1 MTMYDGKE
9 MYEGLLF
16 MRSFKSEE
24 NLIPDV
30 TLDMLAARKAGIIIR
45 NVLVDDN
52 YSKSVDREEMT
63 DLLGFL
69 NKVDAKVLV
78 VEDIHDITDDA
89 NDLRKMMDRIN
100 GMDIIIF
107 ELRSMSARFNN
118 YNHEC

>member
-1 MTMYDGKE
+1 MTMYDVKE

-30 TLDMLAARKAGIIIR
+30 TLDMLAARKAGIIIK

-52 YSKSVDREEMT
+52 YSRSVDREEMT

-89 NDLRKMMDRIN
+89 NDLKKMMDRIN
-100 GMDIIIF
+100 GMDVIIF
-107 ELRSMSARFNN
+107 EIRSMSARFNN

>member
-30 TLDMLAARKAGIIIR
+30 TLDMLAARKAGIIIK

-52 YSKSVDREEMT
+52 YSKLVDREEMT

-78 VEDIHDITDDA
+78 VEDIHDITDEA
-89 NDLRKMMDRIN
+89 NDLKKMMDRIN
-100 GMDIIIF
+100 VMDVIIF

>member
-1 MTMYDGKE
+1 MTMYDVKE

-30 TLDMLAARKAGIIIR
+30 TLDMLAARKAGIIIK

-69 NKVDAKVLV
+69 NKIDAKVLV

-89 NDLRKMMDRIN
+89 NDLKKMMDRIN
-100 GMDIIIF
+100 GMDVIIF

>member
-30 TLDMLAARKAGIIIR
+30 TLDMLAARKAGIIIK

-89 NDLRKMMDRIN
+89 NDLKKMMDRIN
-100 GMDIIIF
+100 GMDVIIF
-107 ELRSMSARFNN
+107 EIRSMSARFNN

>member
-9 MYEGLLF
+9 MYEGLRF

-89 NDLRKMMDRIN
+89 NDLKKMMDRIN
-100 GMDIIIF
+100 GMDVIIF
-107 ELRSMSARFNN
+107 ELRSMSAKFNN
-118 YNHEC
+118 YNYEC

>member
-30 TLDMLAARKAGIIIR
+30 TLDMLAARKAGIIIK

-63 DLLGFL
+63 DLFGFL

-89 NDLRKMMDRIN
+89 NDLKKMMDRIN
-100 GMDIIIF
+100 GMDVIIF

>member
-30 TLDMLAARKAGIIIR
+30 TLDMLAARKAGIIIK

-69 NKVDAKVLV
+69 NKVDARVLV

-89 NDLRKMMDRIN
+89 NDLKKMMDRIN
-100 GMDIIIF
+100 GMDVIIF

>member
-16 MRSFKSEE
+16 MRSFKSDE
-24 NLIPDV
+24 NLLPDV
-30 TLDMLAARKAGIIIR
+30 TLDMFAARKAGIIIK

-52 YSKSVDREEMT
+52 YSRSVDREEMT

-89 NDLRKMMDRIN
+89 NDLKKMMDRIN
-100 GMDIIIF
+100 GMDVIIF
-107 ELRSMSARFNN
+107 EIRSMSARFNN

>member
-1 MTMYDGKE
+1 MTMHDVKE

-24 NLIPDV
+24 NLIPDE
-30 TLDMLAARKAGIIIR
+30 TLDMLAARKAGIIIK

-89 NDLRKMMDRIN
+89 NDLKKIMDRIN
-100 GMDIIIF
+100 GMDVIIF
-107 ELRSMSARFNN
+107 EVRSISARFNN

>member
-1 MTMYDGKE
+1 MYDGKE

-30 TLDMLAARKAGIIIR
+30 TLDMFAARKAGIIIK

-52 YSKSVDREEMT
+52 YSRSVDREEMT

-89 NDLRKMMDRIN
+89 NDLKKMMDRIN
-100 GMDIIIF
+100 GMDVIIF
-107 ELRSMSARFNN
+107 EIRSMSARFNN

>member
-30 TLDMLAARKAGIIIR
+30 TLDMLAARKAGIIIK

-52 YSKSVDREEMT
+52 YLKSVDREEMT
-63 DLLGFL
+63 DLLGYL

-89 NDLRKMMDRIN
+89 NDLKKMMDLIN
-100 GMDIIIF
+100 GMDVIIF

>member
-30 TLDMLAARKAGIIIR
+30 TLDMLAARKAGIIIK

-52 YSKSVDREEMT
+52 YSRSVDREEMT

-89 NDLRKMMDRIN
+89 NDLKKMMDRIN

>member
-30 TLDMLAARKAGIIIR
+30 TLDMLAARKAGIIIK

-52 YSKSVDREEMT
+52 YSRSVDREEMT

-89 NDLRKMMDRIN
+89 NDLKKMMDRIN
-100 GMDIIIF
+100 SMDVIIF

>member
-89 NDLRKMMDRIN
+89 NDLKKMMDRIN
-100 GMDIIIF
+100 GMDVIIF
-107 ELRSMSARFNN
+107 EIRSMSARFNN

>member
-30 TLDMLAARKAGIIIR
+30 TLDMLAARKAGIIIK

-63 DLLGFL
+63 DLLGYL

-89 NDLRKMMDRIN
+89 NDLKKMMDLIN
-100 GMDIIIF
+100 GMDVIIF

>member
-1 MTMYDGKE
+1 MYDGKE

-30 TLDMLAARKAGIIIR
+30 TLDMLAARKAGIIIK

-63 DLLGFL
+63 GLLGFL
-69 NKVDAKVLV
+69 NKVDAEVLV

-89 NDLRKMMDRIN
+89 NDLKKMMDRIN
-100 GMDIIIF
+100 GMDVIIF

>member
-30 TLDMLAARKAGIIIR
+30 TLDMLAARKAGIIIK

-89 NDLRKMMDRIN
+89 NDLKKMMDRIN
-100 GMDIIIF
+100 GMDVIIF

>member
-16 MRSFKSEE
+16 MMSFKSEE

-30 TLDMLAARKAGIIIR
+30 TLDMLAARKAGIIIK

-52 YSKSVDREEMT
+52 YSKLVDREEMT
-63 DLLGFL
+63 GLLGFL
-69 NKVDAKVLV
+69 NKVDAEVLV

-89 NDLRKMMDRIN
+89 NDLKKMMDRIN
-100 GMDIIIF
+100 GMDVIIF

>member
-16 MRSFKSEE
+16 MRSFRSEE

-30 TLDMLAARKAGIIIR
+30 TLDMLTARKAGIIIN

-52 YSKSVDREEMT
+52 YSKSIDREEMT

-69 NKVDAKVLV
+69 NKIDAKVLV

-89 NDLRKMMDRIN
+89 NDLKKMMDRIN

>member
-30 TLDMLAARKAGIIIR
+30 TLDMLAARKARVIIK

-52 YSKSVDREEMT
+52 YSRSVDREEMT
-63 DLLGFL
+63 DLLGYL

-78 VEDIHDITDDA
+78 VEDIHDITDDG
-89 NDLRKMMDRIN
+89 NDLKKMMDRIN

>member
-24 NLIPDV
+24 KLIPDV
-30 TLDMLAARKAGIIIR
+30 TLDMLAARKAGIIIK

>member
-30 TLDMLAARKAGIIIR
+30 TLDMLAARKAGIIIK

>member
-30 TLDMLAARKAGIIIR
+30 TLDMFAARKAGIIIK

-52 YSKSVDREEMT
+52 YSRSVDREEMT

-89 NDLRKMMDRIN
+89 NDLKKMMDRIN
-100 GMDIIIF
+100 GMDVIIF
-107 ELRSMSARFNN
+107 EIRSMSARFNN

>member
-16 MRSFKSEE
+16 MMSFKSEE

-30 TLDMLAARKAGIIIR
+30 TLDMLAARKAGIIIK

-52 YSKSVDREEMT
+52 YSKLVDREEMT
-63 DLLGFL
+63 GLLGFL
-69 NKVDAKVLV
+69 NKVDAEVLV

-89 NDLRKMMDRIN
+89 NDLKKMMDRIN
-100 GMDIIIF
+100 GMDVIIF
-107 ELRSMSARFNN
+107 EPRSMSARFNN

>member
-30 TLDMLAARKAGIIIR
+30 TLDMLAARKAGIIIK

-52 YSKSVDREEMT
+52 YSKLVDREEMT

-78 VEDIHDITDDA
+78 VEDIHDITDEA
-89 NDLRKMMDRIN
+89 NDLKKMMDRIN
-100 GMDIIIF
+100 GMDVIIF

>member
-24 NLIPDV
+24 NLIRDV
-30 TLDMLAARKAGIIIR
+30 TLDMLAARKAGIIIK

-63 DLLGFL
+63 DLFGFL

-89 NDLRKMMDRIN
+89 NDLKKMMDRIN
-100 GMDIIIF
+100 GMDVIIF

>member
-16 MRSFKSEE
+16 MRSFRSEE

-30 TLDMLAARKAGIIIR
+30 TLDMLAARKAGIIIK

-89 NDLRKMMDRIN
+89 NDLKKMMNRIN

>member
-30 TLDMLAARKAGIIIR
+30 TLDMLAARKAGIIIK

-78 VEDIHDITDDA
+78 VKDIRDITDDA
-89 NDLRKMMDRIN
+89 NDLKKMMDRIN
-100 GMDIIIF
+100 GMDVIIF

>member
-30 TLDMLAARKAGIIIR
+30 TLDMLAARKAGIIIK

-52 YSKSVDREEMT
+52 YSRSVDREEMT

-69 NKVDAKVLV
+69 NKVDAKGLV

-89 NDLRKMMDRIN
+89 NDLKKMMDRIN
-100 GMDIIIF
+100 GMDVIIF
-107 ELRSMSARFNN
+107 EIRSMSARFNN

>member
-30 TLDMLAARKAGIIIR
+30 TLDMLAARKAGVIIK

-52 YSKSVDREEMT
+52 YSRSVDREEMT

-89 NDLRKMMDRIN
+89 NDLKKMMDRIN
-100 GMDIIIF
+100 GMDVIIF
-107 ELRSMSARFNN
+107 EIRSMSARFNN

>member
-16 MRSFKSEE
+16 MRSFRSEE

-30 TLDMLAARKAGIIIR
+30 TLDMLAARKAGIIIK

-89 NDLRKMMDRIN
+89 NDLKKMMDRIN

>member
-16 MRSFKSEE
+16 MKSFKSEE

-30 TLDMLAARKAGIIIR
+30 TLDMLAARKAGVIIK

-78 VEDIHDITDDA
+78 VEDIHDITDDT
-89 NDLRKMMDRIN
+89 NDLKKMMDRIN
-100 GMDIIIF
+100 GMDVIIF

>member
-1 MTMYDGKE
+1 MTMHDVKE

-24 NLIPDV
+24 NLIPDE
-30 TLDMLAARKAGIIIR
+30 TLDMLAARKAGIIIK

-69 NKVDAKVLV
+69 NKVDSKVLV

-89 NDLRKMMDRIN
+89 NDLKKMMDRIN
-100 GMDIIIF
+100 GMDVIIF
-107 ELRSMSARFNN
+107 ELRSISARFNN

>member
-30 TLDMLAARKAGIIIR
+30 TLDMLAARKAGIIIKI
-45 NVLVDDN
+45 VLVDDN
-52 YSKSVDREEMT
+52 YSRSVDREEMT

-89 NDLRKMMDRIN
+89 NDLKKMMDRIN
-100 GMDIIIF
+100 GMDVIIF
-107 ELRSMSARFNN
+107 EIRSMSARFNN

>member
-1 MTMYDGKE
+1 MTMHDVKE

-24 NLIPDV
+24 NLIPDE
-30 TLDMLAARKAGIIIR
+30 TLDMLAARKAGIIIK

-89 NDLRKMMDRIN
+89 NDLKKMMDRIN
-100 GMDIIIF
+100 GMDVIIF
-107 ELRSMSARFNN
+107 EVRSISARFNN